1 LISSFLK
8 TTTGDHLEK
17 KEIRTHYSGVIL
29 FIAKMVTVATGIIFT
44 LVVANTLA
52 EADYGTFGFFTTT
65 MISYF
70 TLFSGPITFWTMRFA
85 ARDKEGATKTG
96 TAGNMALATIATLV
110 YLALLPI
117 ITASPE
123 LQKYVLVYVVA
134 AAQIIETYLINVFE
148 ACLQAKRPHFVGYGL
163 LVGEVLKVLF
173 VYLFVIRLQ
182 LGLLGAVLSLV
193 VAFAIKMAFYFKI
206 IWKELQ
212 QKIVLSY
219 IKEWLKGSAFNL
231 YSILGDR
238 IAAVIFLMLTIYG
251 GTTAYGYWYA
261 PLQIAN
267 VITYSTFLAFAL
279 QPKLLAD
286 PNLEEATVSL
296 RIVLMFAI
304 PMTAGVLALPTSYL
318 IFLKES
324 GYYLA
329 AAPVLVILAID
340 ALISTVSTIFT
351 YVLYGIEK
359 VDEKAKIPFDKV
371 VKSRL
376 FIAFS
381 LPYVHSAI
389 ALPTAFYV
397 LNTFAGN
404 NPVLMATY
412 VAAIN
417 TVVRLITFIVLYRV
431 LRKAVKVRIPWKS
444 IGEFVGAASVMA
456 LVLFSAHPTRR
467 FDTLALTAVGG
478 LIYLGLL
485 IAVDKEI
492 RAFVH
497 TILQK
502 VGKQT
507 ERIRKPQTKHSAT
520 QGRD

>member
-29 FIAKMVTVATGIIFT
+29 FIAKMVTVATGIVFT

-70 TLFSGPITFWTMRFA
+70 TLFSGPITFWTMRFV

-193 VAFAIKMAFYFKI
+193 VAFAIKMAFYFKM

-359 VDEKAKIPFDKV
+359 VDEKAQIPFRQV
-371 VKSRL
+371 VLSRL
-376 FIAFS
+376 FISFS
-381 LPYVHSAI
+381 LPYAHSAI
-389 ALPTAFYV
+389 TLPTTYFV
-397 LNTFAGN
+397 LQYFAKGD
-404 NPVLMATY
+404 PLAVATY
-412 VAAIN
+412 VTGIN
-417 TVVRLITFIVLYRV
+417 TIAHLAMFIVLYVILRRAVRV
-431 LRKAVKVRIPWKS
+431 KIPWKN
-444 IGEFVGAASVMA
+444 IWKYVAAAAIMA
-456 LVLFSAHPTRR
+456 VVLFIARPEKRLS
-467 FDTLALTAVGG
+467 TLIVTIGGG
-478 LIYLGLL
+478 LFYFALLL
-485 IAVDKEI
+485 ILDKET
-492 RAFVH
+492 RVLVRTVWRVARNR
-497 TILQK
+497 LQNI
-502 VGKQT
+502 GK
-507 ERIRKPQTKHSAT
+507 
-520 QGRD
+520 